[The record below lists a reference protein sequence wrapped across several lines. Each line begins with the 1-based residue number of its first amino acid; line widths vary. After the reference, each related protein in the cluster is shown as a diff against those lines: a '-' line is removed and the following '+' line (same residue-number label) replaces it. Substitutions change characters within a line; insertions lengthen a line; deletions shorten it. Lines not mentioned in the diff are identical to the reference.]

1 MSLQNFVISTL
12 MRMAQ
17 RASTKLSAEHRF
29 RRNRRFLAADRSKP
43 GPSVQ
48 IKPDLLA
55 GLPVEWVTPRSL
67 AQADTAPICLY
78 LHGGAFVMGGLNSH
92 RDLAAQLAQRAQI
105 RLLMLDYRLAPEHPF
120 PAALED
126 ALAVY
131 RALLAQG
138 TPAQR
143 LLLGG
148 DSAGGNLALG
158 TAQAI
163 QAQSLPLPAAL
174 VLFSPWL
181 DLTDRS
187 PSRLANAATDV
198 MLSQPLLDEAAA
210 LYAPG
215 LPLDDVRLSPLFG
228 PLAGLPPC
236 LLIASRAEILID
248 DARRLQQQMLA
259 AGGEVELLEWANTPH
274 AFPVLARYLPEGRAA
289 LDQTARFIWQH
300 LAQPEFTRSSARLR
314 IDPTTHLGE
323 NF

>member
-12 MRMAQ
+12 MRLAQ
-17 RASTKLSAEHRF
+17 RASAKLSAERRF
-29 RRNRRFLAADRSKP
+29 RRNRRFLATDRSKP
-43 GPSVQ
+43 GPTVQ
-48 IKPDLLA
+48 VQADQLA
-55 GLPVEWVTPRSL
+55 GLPVEWVAPRSL
-67 AQADTAPICLY
+67 TQPDTAPICLY

-105 RLLMLDYRLAPEHPF
+105 RLVMLDYRLAPEYPF
-120 PAALED
+120 PAALDD

-131 RALLAQG
+131 RVLLAQG
-138 TPAQR
+138 IPAQR

-163 QAQSLPLPAAL
+163 LAQGLPLPATL

-187 PSRLANAATDV
+187 PSRQANAATDV
-198 MLSQPLLDEAAA
+198 MLSQPVLDEATA

-215 LPLDDVRLSPLFG
+215 LPLDDARLSPLFG

-248 DARRLQQQMLA
+248 DARRLQERMLA
-259 AGGEVELLEWANTPH
+259 AGGQVELLEWANTPH
-274 AFPVLARYLPEGRAA
+274 AFPVMARHLPEGRAA
-289 LDQTARFIWQH
+289 LDQTARFIRQR
-300 LAQPEFTRSSARLR
+300 LAQAGIGRAGVPETSV
-314 IDPTTHLGE
+314 
-323 NF
+323 